1 MFKEIFMIIVL
12 SYFGICVFFF
22 GIEVFFLVDFGF
34 FLEWGLLNNLVEFGW
49 FWKWKVLIMKKKIIK
64 FFDRIRN

>member
-49 FWKWKVLIMKKKIIK
+49 FWK
-64 FFDRIRN
+64 